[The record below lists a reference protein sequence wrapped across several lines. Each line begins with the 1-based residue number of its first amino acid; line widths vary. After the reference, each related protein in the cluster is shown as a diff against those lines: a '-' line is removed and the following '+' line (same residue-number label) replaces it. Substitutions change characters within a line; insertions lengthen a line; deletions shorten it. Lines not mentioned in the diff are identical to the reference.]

1 MSILQKITLLSLVL
15 CIPIVG
21 FSQVTVVDT
30 IVVGD
35 YPRGIGVNPQTN
47 RIYVAN
53 SGSDSLSVIDG
64 SGDSV
69 IAAVGVGNAPNGVGV
84 NPQTNRI
91 YVVNWYSNDVSVI
104 DGLGDSLIAAIGVGV
119 SPAGVGVNSQ
129 TNRIYVANWGSD
141 SVSVI
146 DGSGDSVI
154 ATVGVGNE
162 PWGVGVNPQ
171 TNRIYASCPYD
182 GTVWVLEDLTGG
194 VEDSSHNPRVLSFTA
209 YPNPFSNRIEFNFYL
224 ADDNR
229 KGDVN
234 FSIYDVGGRLVKS
247 FSLGNKHSS
256 SITISWDGRDNSG
269 KKLSSGVY
277 FGVLK
282 AGDNKFSKRKMIMI
296 R

>member
-53 SGSDSLSVIDG
+53 SGSD
-64 SGDSV
+64 
-69 IAAVGVGNAPNGVGV
+69 N
-84 NPQTNRI
+84 
-91 YVVNWYSNDVSVI
+91 
-104 DGLGDSLIAAIGVGV
+104 
-119 SPAGVGVNSQ
+119 
-129 TNRIYVANWGSD
+129 
-141 SVSVI
+141 VSVI

-154 ATVGVGNE
+154 ATIGVGNE

-171 TNRIYASCPYD
+171 TNRIYVSCPYD
-182 GTVWVLEDLTGG
+182 GTVWVLEDLTVG

-209 YPNPFSNRIEFNFYL
+209 YPNPFSNRTEFNFYL

-247 FSLGNKHSS
+247 FSLVNKHSS

-296 R
+296 Q

>member
-69 IAAVGVGNAPNGVGV
+69 IATIGVGNEPWGIGV

-91 YVVNWYSNDVSVI
+91 YV
-104 DGLGDSLIAAIGVGV
+104 
-119 SPAGVGVNSQ
+119 
-129 TNRIYVANWGSD
+129 
-141 SVSVI
+141 
-146 DGSGDSVI
+146 
-154 ATVGVGNE
+154 
-162 PWGVGVNPQ
+162 
-171 TNRIYASCPYD
+171 SCPPD
-182 GTVWVLEDLTGG
+182 STIWVLLDLTGG
-194 VEDSSHNPRVLSFTA
+194 VEDSSLNSRVLSFTA
-209 YPNPFSNRIEFNFYL
+209 YPNPFSNRTEFNFYL

-247 FSLGNKHSS
+247 FSLVNKHSS

-296 R
+296 Q